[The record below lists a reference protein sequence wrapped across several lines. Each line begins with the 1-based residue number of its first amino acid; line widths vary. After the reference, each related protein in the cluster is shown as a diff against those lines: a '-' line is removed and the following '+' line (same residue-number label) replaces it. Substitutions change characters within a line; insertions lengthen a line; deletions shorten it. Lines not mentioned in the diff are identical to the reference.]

1 MRLSQNQIQRLV
13 QHIFNEIKKSSSVQF
28 KVDDDKIK
36 AKILA
41 VIQKNIEDEA
51 IIDRLVEDMMDQL
64 ERQNQTFQRFKMFPM
79 LKKKIAEQR
88 GFVL

>member
-13 QHIFNEIKKSSSVQF
+13 QHVFNEIKKSSSVQF

-41 VIQKNIEDEA
+41 VIQKNIEEEA